1 MGNYILALKF
11 KFRALMGDK
20 NTKKSKNKNSEVV
33 IKLETCLN
41 SYNSWYVNL
50 LRSMKWTEIG
60 KSP

>member
-1 MGNYILALKF
+1 
-11 KFRALMGDK
+11 MGDK

-41 SYNSWYVNL
+41 SFNSWYVNL
-50 LRSMKWTEIG
+50 FRSMKWTEIG